1 MNRLSIIFQPY
12 GEHLPQ
18 GAGVPLFISTK
29 ENTLLKNKEIET
41 IVNTVDG
48 LGQWS
53 SVCVASNYDGSDMR
67 IFCFALNDG
76 NVYDY
81 EVNIEASTFQS
92 FVKQVIEKAEAFNP
106 EAELY
111 RHLDDHKL
119 NFDEIVDEIMRA
131 DEAFGRL
138 ADRFRRL
145 LRLGEHL
152 PQGAGVPPFY
162 YKGERYV
169 RHQLTLT
176 IVNASSWT
184 IKITAMTRLRKRQR
198 LSVFVF

>member
-67 IFCFALNDG
+67 IFCFELNDG

-131 DEAFGRL
+131 DEAFSRL

-145 LRLGEHL
+145 LR
-152 PQGAGVPPFY
+152 
-162 YKGERYV
+162 R
-169 RHQLTLT
+169 
-176 IVNASSWT
+176 SSS
-184 IKITAMTRLRKRQR
+184 RSRR
-198 LSVFVF
+198 

>member
-1 MNRLSIIFQPY
+1 M
-12 GEHLPQ
+12 
-18 GAGVPLFISTK
+18 
-29 ENTLLKNKEIET
+29 LKNKEIET

-119 NFDEIVDEIMRA
+119 NFDEIVD
-131 DEAFGRL
+131 D
-138 ADRFRRL
+138 
-145 LRLGEHL
+145 H
-152 PQGAGVPPFY
+152 
-162 YKGERYV
+162 
-169 RHQLTLT
+169 
-176 IVNASSWT
+176 AS
-184 IKITAMTRLRKRQR
+184 
-198 LSVFVF
+198 

>member
-1 MNRLSIIFQPY
+1 MCQLEKTHASRKEKNFFNRTQKGGWRF
-12 GEHLPQ
+12 LPC
-18 GAGVPLFISTK
+18 
-29 ENTLLKNKEIET
+29 LKTEVSAPE
-41 IVNTVDG
+41 
-48 LGQWS
+48 
-53 SVCVASNYDGSDMR
+53 
-67 IFCFALNDG
+67 F
-76 NVYDY
+76 YDY

-145 LRLGEHL
+145 LR
-152 PQGAGVPPFY
+152 
-162 YKGERYV
+162 R
-169 RHQLTLT
+169 
-176 IVNASSWT
+176 SSS
-184 IKITAMTRLRKRQR
+184 RSRR
-198 LSVFVF
+198 